1 MNNECKIH
9 EDGTHV
15 ETKDAVS
22 FSPLLSRPHAVGA
35 LCGWFSQNS
44 KPERFAAGGQKT
56 TAAPTR

>member
-9 EDGTHV
+9 EDAHV

-44 KPERFAAGGQKT
+44 KPERFAAGEILS
-56 TAAPTR
+56 